1 MKKYS
6 LNIMKFAVGFII
18 LLGVLLILLANEKSF
33 RKIVIDDI
41 ENISKLSSS
50 IIYAEIDNSLTKPI
64 FVGQTMANDLF
75 LKNWLSEE
83 TENGGTAKQKE
94 MIQKYLMDYREK
106 YDYDIVFMVSAKSN
120 IYYCQEGINKVVSQ
134 SDAHDVWYY
143 DFIKSGKSYDLDV
156 DFDEVNSN
164 QLTVFVNCDI
174 LDNDGNL
181 MGVVGVGIK
190 MSHLQELLRRYEK
203 EYDLRAF
210 LINEQGLVQV
220 DAIAENIEV
229 ANFFNTSEV
238 NALKDKILGNKDSMQ
253 NFWYPEG
260 GAEHCLIT
268 KYVDNLDWYLVI
280 EKNTARTEDMLTSQ
294 INRDLLLLVVIIV
307 LVLSMISYIIGK
319 YNRMLLK
326 TASID
331 DVTNL
336 PNVKMFQEIFNKN
349 SRRPAC
355 REGVV
360 FMFDIDHFKNINDR
374 FGHLFGNTVLYRIS
388 EVAATTIGNNGL
400 VARWGGDEFV
410 GAIYCTQEQ
419 SKKILQELIKKIS
432 EMEGPAKV
440 TISIGATGIKSEGNL
455 DMILKEA
462 DVAMYR
468 SKKNGRNQIT
478 FFNEMD
484 KNK

>member
-1 MKKYS
+1 
-6 LNIMKFAVGFII
+6 
-18 LLGVLLILLANEKSF
+18 
-33 RKIVIDDI
+33 
-41 ENISKLSSS
+41 
-50 IIYAEIDNSLTKPI
+50 
-64 FVGQTMANDLF
+64 
-75 LKNWLSEE
+75 
-83 TENGGTAKQKE
+83 
-94 MIQKYLMDYREK
+94 
-106 YDYDIVFMVSAKSN
+106 
-120 IYYCQEGINKVVSQ
+120 
-134 SDAHDVWYY
+134 
-143 DFIKSGKSYDLDV
+143 
-156 DFDEVNSN
+156 NSN

-336 PNVKMFQEIFNKN
+336 PNMKMFQEIFNKN
-349 SRRPAC
+349 SR
-355 REGVV
+355 
-360 FMFDIDHFKNINDR
+360 
-374 FGHLFGNTVLYRIS
+374 
-388 EVAATTIGNNGL
+388 
-400 VARWGGDEFV
+400 
-410 GAIYCTQEQ
+410 
-419 SKKILQELIKKIS
+419 
-432 EMEGPAKV
+432 
-440 TISIGATGIKSEGNL
+440 
-455 DMILKEA
+455 
-462 DVAMYR
+462 
-468 SKKNGRNQIT
+468 
-478 FFNEMD
+478 
-484 KNK
+484 